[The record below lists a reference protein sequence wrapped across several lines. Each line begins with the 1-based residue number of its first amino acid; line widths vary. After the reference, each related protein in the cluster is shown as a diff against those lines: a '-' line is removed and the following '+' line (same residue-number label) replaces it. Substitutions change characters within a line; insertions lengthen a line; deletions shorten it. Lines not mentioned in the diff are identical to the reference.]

1 MGFIVSEAGTLETCP
16 TSRGARFQR
25 AHSLKSKGFVMR
37 EKFSRRRLPHW
48 DLPGATY
55 FITTCLLGSI
65 PAQGLVEIERF
76 RSSLERQPKPAGL
89 SAEDWKATQWKQ
101 VFAKHD
107 DWLDRWPAV
116 RHLEDSRL
124 AEEVE
129 KSLKHFAGECYDL
142 IAWVVMPSHY
152 HWVFRP
158 LDEWVR
164 SLGPAADERS
174 PRQRIQ
180 HSVNRHSALE
190 CNKLLG
196 ETGGFWQRESYDHC
210 VRDEDELERIVA
222 YVHGNPVVP
231 GLVERA
237 EEYR

>member
-1 MGFIVSEAGTLETCP
+1 
-16 TSRGARFQR
+16 
-25 AHSLKSKGFVMR
+25 MR

-76 RSSLERQPKPAGL
+76 RRSLERQPKPAGL

-101 VFAKHD
+101 VFAKYD

-196 ETGGFWQRESYDHC
+196 ETGGFWQRESYDHG

-237 EEYR
+237 EEYRYSSAREFALREGRAR